1 MYPSIC
7 SVYVCEHDFGGF
19 VFVIVVVA
27 NFYPNTWNNKFSA
40 NHHIYFTVAHFQS
53 LFFCFVVWVRHW
65 SGSILRI
72 INIRARMYVCVC
84 VFIFIN
90 PSTVVRSAAILYI
103 FDKAFQPYLCAILF
117 FFVSFLSTSALD
129 IDLFWHCLFFRVSLM
144 FYAHFKTY
152 LSQCDSFWLLLQR

>member
-1 MYPSIC
+1 MHISILFFFAFRYIC
-7 SVYVCEHDFGGF
+7 NLCTLRYVCEHEFGGF

-40 NHHIYFTVAHFQS
+40 NHHIYFTVVSYNATHICCSFS
-53 LFFCFVVWVRHW
+53 ISFFLCFVVWVRHW

-84 VFIFIN
+84 MFIFIN
-90 PSTVVRSAAILYI
+90 PSTVVRSAVILYI

-117 FFVSFLSTSALD
+117 FACRFSPQVHLT
-129 IDLFWHCLFFRVSLM
+129 
-144 FYAHFKTY
+144 
-152 LSQCDSFWLLLQR
+152 